1 MRVTNLMMNS
11 NMLNNINRNKED
23 LSKKFD
29 QYATGQK
36 IQRPSEDPVIAVRS
50 LKYRSQ
56 LTELEQYY
64 GKNIPDATSWMDI
77 TESALDN
84 MNSLLTNM
92 NSYCVQ
98 GATDTLEA
106 EDRNSIA
113 ETLAQYKDQIYQCLN
128 TDYAGRHVFAGYR
141 TDTALLYEKETIDT
155 TYTIQEPLT
164 QNNIDR
170 ISYVTGGAEY
180 EDNKTAEYYA
190 DAARTPKLLETY
202 RIRLAYGSTDGL
214 DKLTY
219 IDEAGTEQKLYDKVS
234 GVASGFVFTTL
245 KSTDTTITNST
256 DTALIGE
263 SISSPYTVASDNEI
277 RYIEDTGELILGNNA
292 FKVLNNSKSIN
303 VEYAKTT
310 FNTGDLKPEFYY
322 NCTAT
327 TYKMDGN
334 GNYVVENGKKV
345 VERTVDYKAPSDQN
359 IYYEINFGQNL
370 KVNTMANETL
380 DTTIGRE
387 IDEIL
392 ASITEVGAVEEK
404 LANVE
409 LMMKDKT
416 RTDLDALA
424 KLKEQ
429 IETELTLK
437 KTVMQEKFSKGITTT
452 KTVQNG
458 ETYITETGEKK
469 QKGVSIAATSLG
481 SRYKRLKLTEDRL
494 LEQRTSFSELLN
506 SNETVELEDAIINYN
521 SAQVTYNA
529 SLSAAGKVV
538 QNTLL
543 DFL

>member
-11 NMLNNINRNKED
+11 NMLNSINKNKED

-29 QYATGQK
+29 QYATRQK
-36 IQRPSEDPVIAVRS
+36 IQRPSEDPVVAVRS

-84 MNSLLTNM
+84 INSLLTSM
-92 NSYCVQ
+92 NEYCVQ
-98 GATDTLEA
+98 GSTDTLEVV
-106 EDRNSIA
+106 DRNSIA
-113 ETLAQYKDQIYQCLN
+113 ETLEQYKEQIYQCIN
-128 TDYAGRHVFAGYR
+128 TDYAGRYVFAGYR
-141 TDTALLYEKETIDT
+141 TDTPLQYDKKTIDT
-155 TYTIQEPLT
+155 TYTITEPLT
-164 QNNIDR
+164 KNDIDR
-170 ISYVTGGAEY
+170 ISYVTGGAAYVEG
-180 EDNKTAEYYA
+180 NTADDYA
-190 DAARTPKLLETY
+190 SLVNTPKLLETY

-214 DKLTY
+214 EKLTY
-219 IDEAGTEQKLYDKVS
+219 TDTDGNVQNLYDRVD
-234 GVASGFVFTTL
+234 GVAAGFTF
-245 KSTDTTITNST
+245 SEINST
-256 DTALIGE
+256 DSTD
-263 SISSPYTVASDNEI
+263 PYTVAEDEI
-277 RYIEDTGELILGNNA
+277 RYIKDTGEIILGNNA
-292 FKVLNNSKSIN
+292 FKALNGSKNISA
-303 VEYAKTT
+303 EYKKTT
-310 FNTGDLKPEFYY
+310 FDTGDLKPEFYY
-322 NCTAT
+322 DCSAT
-327 TYKMDGN
+327 TYEMDSTGNYALDGN
-334 GNYVVENGKKV
+334 GDKIVKK
-345 VERTVDYKAPSDQN
+345 TVDYKAPSDQN

-392 ASITEVGAVEEK
+392 ASITEVQAVEEK

-409 LMMKDKT
+409 LMLKDKT
-416 RTDLDALA
+416 RTDLDALE

-429 IETELTLK
+429 INTELVLK
-437 KTVMQEKFSKGITTT
+437 KTVMQEKFSRGITTT

-458 ETYITETGEKK
+458 ENYITEAGETK

-481 SRYKRLKLTEDRL
+481 SRYTRLKLTEDRL
-494 LEQRTSFSELLN
+494 LEQKTSFSELLN
-506 SNETVELEDAIINYN
+506 KNETVDLEDAIINYN

>member
-36 IQRPSEDPVIAVRS
+36 IQRPSEDPVVAVRS

-92 NSYCVQ
+92 NAYCVQ
-98 GATDTLEA
+98 GAQDTLEV

-141 TDTALLYEKETIDT
+141 TDTALLYEKETTDT
-155 TYTIQEPLT
+155 TYTINEPLT
-164 QNNIDR
+164 KNNINR
-170 ISYVTGGAEY
+170 ISYVEGGAEY
-180 EDNKTAEYYA
+180 EDGKTAEYYA
-190 DAARTPKLLETY
+190 DTARTPKLLETY
-202 RIRLAYGSTDGL
+202 RIRLAYGKTDGL
-214 DKLTY
+214 KSLRYVDSDGKDQY
-219 IDEAGTEQKLYDKVS
+219 LYDAAKTPPIPTNGTGTAKYS
-234 GVASGFVFTTL
+234 FKTI
-245 KSTDTTITNST
+245 KSTDSK
-256 DTALIGE
+256 
-263 SISSPYTVASDNEI
+263 PYTAADDEI
-277 RYIEDTGELILGNNA
+277 RYIEDTGEIILGKNV
-292 FKVLNNSKSIN
+292 FEVLNTSKSIST
-303 VEYAKTT
+303 EYTKST

-322 NCTAT
+322 NCTAKNNT
-327 TYKMDGN
+327 T
-334 GNYVVENGKKV
+334 GK
-345 VERTVDYKAPSDQN
+345 TVDYKAPSDQN

-392 ASITEVGAVEEK
+392 TSITEVGAVEEK

-409 LMMKDKT
+409 LLMKDKT
-416 RTDLDALA
+416 RTDLDALE

-458 ETYITETGEKK
+458 ETYITEAGETK

-494 LEQRTSFSELLN
+494 LEQKTSFSELLN